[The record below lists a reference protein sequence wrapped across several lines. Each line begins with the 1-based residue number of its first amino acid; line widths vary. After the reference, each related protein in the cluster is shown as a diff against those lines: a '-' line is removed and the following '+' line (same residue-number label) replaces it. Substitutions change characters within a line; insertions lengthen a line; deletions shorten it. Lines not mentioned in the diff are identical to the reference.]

1 VEVLAFEEDPH
12 PAGVFGEAGHLGDR
26 AGSPDVVAQE
36 ALEFGVEGR
45 VVLHR
50 LPAVSEVLER
60 CDERVGYESPA
71 EFPEVGALEFAEVH
85 GRAALSAGWEPAAT
99 MSATAVLGLPCVT
112 RASPTS
118 TASAPRRS
126 QSRTSWGP
134 RTPDSATLSTFAGMS
149 GASSANTSRFTSR
162 VCRLRALTPMIFAP
176 ASTARCTSSAVW
188 ASTSAVIPREFTRSR
203 SPSRA
208 GCSRAATMR
217 STRSAPW
224 ARASQTW

>member
-50 LPAVSEVLER
+50 LPAFSEVLER
-60 CDERVGYESPA
+60 CDERVGYESAA
-71 EFPEVGALEFAEVH
+71 ELPEVGALEFAEVH
-85 GRAALSAGWEPAAT
+85 GRAALRAGWAPAAT

-118 TASAPRRS
+118 TASAPRRAE
-126 QSRTSWGP
+126 SRTSWGP
-134 RTPDSATLSTFAGMS
+134 RTPDSATLCTFAGMS
-149 GASSANTSRFTSR
+149 GASAAKRSR
-162 VCRLRALTPMIFAP
+162 V
-176 ASTARCTSSAVW
+176 TSGAGRV
-188 ASTSAVIPREFTRSR
+188 RETTQRH
-203 SPSRA
+203 
-208 GCSRAATMR
+208 
-217 STRSAPW
+217 
-224 ARASQTW
+224 